1 MSRCVVSGYPQE
13 TCGCGEC
20 SQRRGDFG
28 SAPKYVRCD
37 QEVSL
42 TFESRDDLL
51 EKLSLKVFGVTPA
64 FVLDGEQMPKGKVPE
79 PAEADAALHAGDAE
93 RLHAWWSSAIWQRDH
108 LARENARLRSSLMEG
123 VVKSGD
129 GNEPL
134 CQVQQHIREAA
145 DELCQAL
152 AERWFCAGDTEAQ
165 TARAVAAHKRLSDL
179 LMEGGA
185 A

>member
-1 MSRCVVSGYPQE
+1 M
-13 TCGCGEC
+13 
-20 SQRRGDFG
+20 G
-28 SAPKYVRCD
+28 S
-37 QEVSL
+37 
-42 TFESRDDLL
+42 
-51 EKLSLKVFGVTPA
+51 
-64 FVLDGEQMPKGKVPE
+64 
-79 PAEADAALHAGDAE
+79 
-93 RLHAWWSSAIWQRDH
+93 
-108 LARENARLRSSLMEG
+108 

-134 CQVQQHIREAA
+134 YQNVTVEHLGRQRHIREAA